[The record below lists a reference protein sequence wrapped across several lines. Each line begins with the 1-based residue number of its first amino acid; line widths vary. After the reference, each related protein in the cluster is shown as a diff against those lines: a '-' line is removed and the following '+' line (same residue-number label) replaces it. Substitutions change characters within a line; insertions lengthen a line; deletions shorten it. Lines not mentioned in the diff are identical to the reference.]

1 MIKNKDRIFLRILVV
16 KAAGIG
22 DLILA
27 GPALRALRSKY
38 PHAKIDLLVTPKCSQ
53 LFKHSPYVDD
63 IYVIQTQ
70 GMMNRINASN
80 FWSILRTLYGLR
92 KKNYDLLINLYH
104 LFSDRGASR
113 MKLLCRIVGANM
125 ALGRNT
131 DGRGTFYD
139 LSIND
144 SWEDPVYDQRHEVE
158 LNLDVVRLVG
168 AEDDGKGLELKIGD
182 EERSCIQRLLA
193 RQGLQEKRGTSIV
206 LNVGGD
212 APYKQWPEECFAA
225 LGDLLTQK
233 LSAQIFISGGKD
245 DRPTADRVIS
255 KMKQRPVDFTGT
267 LNILELAALL
277 ERCDLMVTNDTGPM
291 HLAAAVGRPV
301 IALFGPGKPG
311 RYSPYGPPGFHVVI
325 HHPVACSPCT
335 EFECEE
341 RTCMKNIFPH
351 EVFQKVADRLTLREK
366 VCP

>member
-1 MIKNKDRIFLRILVV
+1 MNEDRNFFRILVV

-27 GPALRALRSKY
+27 VPALRALRAKVPES
-38 PHAKIDLLVTPKCSQ
+38 KIDLLVTPKCSQ

-70 GMMNRINASN
+70 GMMNRITVSN
-80 FWSILRTLYGLR
+80 LWNILRTVYVLR
-92 KKNYDLLINLYH
+92 KKNYDFLINLYH

-113 MKLLCRIVGANM
+113 MKLLCKAIGANLT
-125 ALGRNT
+125 LGRNT

-139 LSIND
+139 VSIKD
-144 SWEDPVYDQRHEVE
+144 SWGDPEFDQRHEVE
-158 LNLDVVRLVG
+158 LNLDVVRLLG
-168 AEDDGKGLELKIGD
+168 AEDPGRGLEFRIGD

-193 RQGLQEKRGTSIV
+193 RQGLQEKRGTCIV

-212 APYKQWPEECFAA
+212 APYKQWPEEYFAA

-233 LSAQIFISGGKD
+233 LSAQLFIVGGEG
-245 DRPTADRVIS
+245 DRSVADRVIS
-255 KMKQRPVDFTGT
+255 KMKHKPVDFAGK

-301 IALFGPGKPG
+301 VALFGPGKPG
-311 RYSPYGPPGFHVVI
+311 RYSPYGPQGFHVVV
-325 HHPVACSPCT
+325 HHPITCSPCT

-341 RTCMKNIFPH
+341 RTCMKKILPQ
-351 EVFQKVADRLTLREK
+351 EVFQKVVDRLSLKYEA
-366 VCP
+366 CS